1 MGEKPMS
8 KHKQVRIE
16 LRFRNSTSSILLLR
30 LFDLRI
36 IADYKLNKDLTI
48 DDVNDAIKMMNKIVK
63 SLNF

>member
-1 MGEKPMS
+1 MS

>member
-48 DDVNDAIKMMNKIVK
+48 DDVNDAIKMMNKIFK